1 MKRKRENKWL
11 LLFGILLIFSSIF
24 IISFDI
30 YKNTKKEIQEVEL
43 VEDFFQEVPPEVEE
57 PIEEE
62 EVSTQENKV
71 ETSSPTY
78 NYVAILEIPSIGLK
92 RGIVD
97 FNSKYNNV
105 KYNIQIIEHSEFP
118 IVENSNLILAGHNG
132 SSNVSFFKNLYK
144 VKEDSLIYLY
154 YDGYK
159 YIYKLNHSYDTAKD
173 GKIEIKRNRYKT
185 TITLITCKKNTDN
198 MQTVYIGYLVDKV
211 EY

>member
-1 MKRKRENKWL
+1 MKRRRENKWL
-11 LLFGILLIFSSIF
+11 LLFGILLILFSIF

-43 VEDFFQEVPPEVEE
+43 VEDFFQEVPDVLEE

-97 FNSKYNNV
+97 LNSKYNNV

-118 IVENSNLILAGHNG
+118 IIENSNLILAGHNG

-159 YIYKLNHSYDTAKD
+159 YIYKLN
-173 GKIEIKRNRYKT
+173 RYKT

>member
-1 MKRKRENKWL
+1 MKRRRENKWL
-11 LLFGILLIFSSIF
+11 LLFGILLILFSIF

-43 VEDFFQEVPPEVEE
+43 VEDFFQEEPDVLEE

-173 GKIEIKRNRYKT
+173 GKVEIKRNRFLCLLLSYKF
-185 TITLITCKKNTDN
+185 IMIFSFLLI
-198 MQTVYIGYLVDKV
+198 L
-211 EY
+211 

>member
-11 LLFGILLIFSSIF
+11 ILFGILLILSSIF

-43 VEDFFQEVPPEVEE
+43 VEEFFQEEPEILEE
-57 PIEEE
+57 SIEE
-62 EVSTQENKV
+62 EVSTQEKKV

-92 RGIVD
+92 RGLVD

-105 KYNIQIIEHSEFP
+105 KYNIQIVEHSEFP

-132 SSNVSFFKNLYK
+132 SSSVSFFKNLYK

-159 YIYKLNHSYDTAKD
+159 YIYKLNHSYDTVKD
-173 GKIEIKRNRYKT
+173 GKVEIKRNRYKT
-185 TITLITCKKNTDN
+185 TITLITCKKNSEN
-198 MQTVYIGYLVDKV
+198 QQTVYIGYLVDKV

>member
-1 MKRKRENKWL
+1 MKRRRENKWL
-11 LLFGILLIFSSIF
+11 LLFGILLILFSIF

-30 YKNTKKEIQEVEL
+30 YKNTKKEIQQVEL
-43 VEDFFQEVPPEVEE
+43 VEDFFQEEPDVLEE

-105 KYNIQIIEHSEFP
+105 KYNIQIIEYSEFP

-173 GKIEIKRNRYKT
+173 GKVEIKRNRFLCLLLSYNF
-185 TITLITCKKNTDN
+185 IMIFSFLLI
-198 MQTVYIGYLVDKV
+198 L
-211 EY
+211 

>member
-1 MKRKRENKWL
+1 MKRRRENKWL
-11 LLFGILLIFSSIF
+11 LLFGILLILFSIF

-30 YKNTKKEIQEVEL
+30 YKNTKKEIQQVEL
-43 VEDFFQEVPPEVEE
+43 VEDFFQEEPDVLEE

-173 GKIEIKRNRYKT
+173 GKVEIKRNRFLCLLLSYNF
-185 TITLITCKKNTDN
+185 IMIFSFLLI
-198 MQTVYIGYLVDKV
+198 L
-211 EY
+211 

>member
-11 LLFGILLIFSSIF
+11 LLFGILLILFSIF
-24 IISFDI
+24 IIGFDI

-43 VEDFFQEVPPEVEE
+43 VEDFFQEEPDVLEE

-105 KYNIQIIEHSEFP
+105 KYNIQIM
-118 IVENSNLILAGHNG
+118 NILN
-132 SSNVSFFKNLYK
+132 FL
-144 VKEDSLIYLY
+144 LL
-154 YDGYK
+154 
-159 YIYKLNHSYDTAKD
+159 
-173 GKIEIKRNRYKT
+173 KIAI
-185 TITLITCKKNTDN
+185 
-198 MQTVYIGYLVDKV
+198 
-211 EY
+211 

>member
-1 MKRKRENKWL
+1 MKRRRENKWL
-11 LLFGILLIFSSIF
+11 LLFGILLILFSIF

-43 VEDFFQEVPPEVEE
+43 VEDFFQEEPNVLEE

-173 GKIEIKRNRYKT
+173 GKVEIKRNRFLCLLLSYNF
-185 TITLITCKKNTDN
+185 IMIFSFLLI
-198 MQTVYIGYLVDKV
+198 L
-211 EY
+211 

>member
-1 MKRKRENKWL
+1 MKRRRENKWL
-11 LLFGILLIFSSIF
+11 LLFGILLILFSIF

-43 VEDFFQEVPPEVEE
+43 VEDFFQEEPDVLEE

-144 VKEDSLIYLY
+144 VKEDSLIHLY

-173 GKIEIKRNRYKT
+173 GKVEIKRNRFLCLLLSYNF
-185 TITLITCKKNTDN
+185 IMIFSFLLI
-198 MQTVYIGYLVDKV
+198 L
-211 EY
+211 